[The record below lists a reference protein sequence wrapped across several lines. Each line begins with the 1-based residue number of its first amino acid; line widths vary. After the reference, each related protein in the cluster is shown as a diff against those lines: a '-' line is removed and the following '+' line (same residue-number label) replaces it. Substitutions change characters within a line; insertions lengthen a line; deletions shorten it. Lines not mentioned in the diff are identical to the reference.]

1 MEREPDVEI
10 AASVRADEVRF
21 ECRPEVRVVPYAD
34 APATV
39 ERISE
44 RDGLADD
51 RGVAPRDGRD
61 AVAVRSP
68 ACARRGGASARR
80 AAPRR
85 ASGG

>member
-44 RDGLADD
+44 RDGLPDEVEP
-51 RGVAPRDGRD
+51 GVTYRD
-61 AVAVRSP
+61 VAVRWRM
-68 ACARRGGASARR
+68 AVRLRDADT
-80 AAPRR
+80 
-85 ASGG
+85 